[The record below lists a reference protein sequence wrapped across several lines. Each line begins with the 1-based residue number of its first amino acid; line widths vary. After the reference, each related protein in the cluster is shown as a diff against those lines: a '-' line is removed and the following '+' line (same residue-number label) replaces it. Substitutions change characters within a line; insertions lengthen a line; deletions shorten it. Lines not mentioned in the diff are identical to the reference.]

1 MVMTVVMMM
10 VNGKMLR
17 NESFEFGI
25 DGLKFD
31 GFLEIYLGITEADNE
46 EEDDGEVDSKRED
59 VDEEPVS

>member
-1 MVMTVVMMM
+1 
-10 VNGKMLR
+10 MLR